1 MVLEASNER
10 KIKRRGA
17 DETCIR
23 AYVSSSERIYSLVE
37 ELGNVFRQKAPAH
50 NIRVLHGSKGSHP
63 NSIHV
68 VEMLVKVWDTLALD
82 KEWKHQILSDYADEY
97 IERIK
102 EKKPDWVMRSKQKPT
117 TDTHMESEADVQ
129 GRGHKEAPSYL

>member
-37 ELGNVFRQKAPAH
+37 ELGTVFRQKAPAH

-82 KEWKHQILSDYADEY
+82 KEWKDKILSDYADEY

-102 EKKPDWVMRSKQKPT
+102 EQKPDWVTRARRISTQAE
-117 TDTHMESEADVQ
+117 HAEAGVNVH
-129 GRGHKEAPSYL
+129 GKEV